1 MIAGLLGRSAGAF
14 AAEPPG
20 NRGQA
25 ISQRILLKGGVVLTF
40 DANINDFEKADVLI
54 EGKKIV
60 AVQPNISAN
69 ATVIDASKM
78 IVLPGF
84 IDSHHH
90 CYQGALRN
98 IQTNGLLEDYS
109 RDIVGEATPFYRA
122 EDAYVGELSAPC
134 ALSTR
139 ITTMADISQVSHS
152 PEHSDACIKGLM
164 DSGIRAVF
172 AYARGAGPK
181 AQYPHDIERLQ
192 KQYFSSA
199 DQLLTLALGT
209 QLAQEQWTVARKAG
223 VRIFTHVVGRPAGD
237 TILSWGRSGLMRADN
252 VYIHATGGRAD

>member
-1 MIAGLLGRSAGAF
+1 MRKFINSSENITLTTSFSKSSAIAGMTRRAITGAAAGMIARLLGSSAGPF

-60 AVQPNISAN
+60 AVEPNISAN

-98 IQTNGLLEDYS
+98 IQTNGLLEDYRAIS
-109 RDIVGEATPFYRA
+109 SAKQRRSTEPRTPTSAHLFA
-122 EDAYVGELSAPC
+122 ASAP
-134 ALSTR
+134 
-139 ITTMADISQVSHS
+139 
-152 PEHSDACIKGLM
+152 
-164 DSGIRAVF
+164 
-172 AYARGAGPK
+172 
-181 AQYPHDIERLQ
+181 
-192 KQYFSSA
+192 
-199 DQLLTLALGT
+199 
-209 QLAQEQWTVARKAG
+209 
-223 VRIFTHVVGRPAGD
+223 
-237 TILSWGRSGLMRADN
+237 
-252 VYIHATGGRAD
+252 

>member
-1 MIAGLLGRSAGAF
+1 MRKFIHLFDNIALSTSSSKNSARAAMTRREFAGAATGIIAGLLGSSAEAF

-40 DANINDFEKADVLI
+40 DAAISDFEKADVLI

-122 EDAYVGELSAPC
+122 EDAYVGELISAVR
-134 ALSTR
+134 ALDAG
-139 ITTMADISQVSHS
+139 ITTIMAISQVAHS
-152 PEHSDACIKGLM
+152 P
-164 DSGIRAVF
+164 
-172 AYARGAGPK
+172 
-181 AQYPHDIERLQ
+181 
-192 KQYFSSA
+192 
-199 DQLLTLALGT
+199 
-209 QLAQEQWTVARKAG
+209 
-223 VRIFTHVVGRPAGD
+223 
-237 TILSWGRSGLMRADN
+237 
-252 VYIHATGGRAD
+252 